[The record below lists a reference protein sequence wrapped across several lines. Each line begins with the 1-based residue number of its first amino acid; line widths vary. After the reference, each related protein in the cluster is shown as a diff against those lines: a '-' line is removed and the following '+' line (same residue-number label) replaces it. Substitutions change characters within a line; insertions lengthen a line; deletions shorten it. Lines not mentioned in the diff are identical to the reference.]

1 MKNILTDH
9 LKTSTFYKTTTRF
22 LKLLDFWTYAVI
34 FRRMNKL
41 ATVQQVK
48 NVRLHPN
55 ADALDLVQILG
66 WQVVTKRN
74 EFKENDLC
82 VYVAIDNVLPDK
94 PEFQFLKNKNF
105 RIKPIKLRKMESAG
119 IVFPL
124 SILPGYEY
132 DIAYNGPVCS
142 DPTGA
147 RLYLECGTDVT
158 DVIGVTHYEKP
169 IPAELAGQ
177 ALGGMPGFI
186 IITDELNL
194 RTYPNALPELYG
206 RPYYI
211 TRKDDGSSGTFFIK
225 GGEFGVCSRRINLK
239 ENETNGFWR
248 MARKYDIENV
258 LRKAFPDTDIAIQG
272 EVVGPGIQKNNLG
285 LKELDLHIFNIFDIV
300 NRYYLDYDKLVE
312 FTNTNNIPM
321 VTTIN
326 QGSAFGYN
334 LEELL
339 ELANSQVYPTGK
351 PAEGIVIRPKESFR
365 SIELGK
371 HWSGKVLNEN
381 YED

>member
-1 MKNILTDH
+1 
-9 LKTSTFYKTTTRF
+9 
-22 LKLLDFWTYAVI
+22 
-34 FRRMNKL
+34 MNNL
-41 ATVQQVK
+41 ATIQCIK

-55 ADALDLVQILG
+55 ADALDLVQVLG

-124 SILPGYEY
+124 SILPLSADNYKEGDDVS
-132 DIAYNGPVCS
+132 DI
-142 DPTGA
+142 
-147 RLYLECGTDVT
+147 
-158 DVIGVTHYEKP
+158 IGVTHYEKP

-177 ALGGMPGFI
+177 ALGGIPGFI

-194 RTYPNALPELYG
+194 RTYPDALPELYG

-211 TRKDDGSSGTFFIK
+211 SRKDDGCSGTFFIK

-239 ENETNGFWR
+239 ETETNGFWK
-248 MARKYDIENV
+248 MARKYDVENV
-258 LRKAFPDTDIAIQG
+258 LRKAFPESDIAIQG
-272 EVVGPGIQKNNLG
+272 EIVGPGIQKNNLG
-285 LKELDLHIFNIFDIV
+285 LKELELHLFNIFDIKQ
-300 NRYYLDYDKLVE
+300 RYYLDYDKIVE
-312 FTNTNNIPM
+312 FTNTYNIPM

-326 QGSAFGYN
+326 QGNAFGYN

-339 ELANSQVYPTGK
+339 ELANKQTYPTGK

-365 SIELGK
+365 SAELNK
-371 HWSGKVLNEN
+371 AWSGKVLNEN